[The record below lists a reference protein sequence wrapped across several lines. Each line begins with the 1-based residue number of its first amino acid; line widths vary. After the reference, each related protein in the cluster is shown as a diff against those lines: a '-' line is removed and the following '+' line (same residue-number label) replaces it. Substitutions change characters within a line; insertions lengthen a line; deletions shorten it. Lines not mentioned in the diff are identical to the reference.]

1 MPLSHRSDTSASQT
15 ALEVLGRPPPSTDG
29 DAPRA
34 PGAARGYVWGVDRLD
49 YFAKLAADDPAEPRA
64 RYGYANELYR
74 SERWADAVDELRAYL
89 ALAEDEGNAWGRLA
103 EALTA
108 LGRVDEAADAYLAG
122 IDQSLKHGHTG
133 MASDFEAALER
144 L

>member
-1 MPLSHRSDTSASQT
+1 M
-15 ALEVLGRPPPSTDG
+15 
-29 DAPRA
+29 PRA
-34 PGAARGYVWGVDRLD
+34 APSHPPAPGVPWRAVDRLE
-49 YFAKLAADDPAEPRA
+49 YFARLVDEDPSVARA
-64 RYGYANELYR
+64 RFAYANELLHA
-74 SERWADAVDELRAYL
+74 ERWEEAVRELRAYL
-89 ALAEDEGNAWGRLA
+89 DLAEDEGNAWGRLA

-133 MASDFEAALER
+133 MADDFGAALDA

>member
-1 MPLSHRSDTSASQT
+1 MT
-15 ALEVLGRPPPSTDG
+15 
-29 DAPRA
+29 
-34 PGAARGYVWGVDRLD
+34 DRLE
-49 YFAKLAADDPAEPRA
+49 YFARLVAEDPSVARA
-64 RYGYANELYR
+64 RFAYANELLR
-74 SERWADAVDELRAYL
+74 AERWEEAVAELRAYL
-89 ALAEDEGNAWGRLA
+89 DLQEDEGNAWGRLA

-108 LGRVDEAADAYLAG
+108 LGRADEAADAYLAG